1 MGDSHDCEVIRID
14 VPGLH
19 YFRKKM
25 NTRTENK
32 YYSHVFYTE
41 PLSEERLRREWM
53 DITSYIAV
61 RFQSEEE
68 TLIERSNYY
77 LFFYTI
83 EKVDHT
89 LRDEIEGD
97 DFCARKYVME
107 ERYYGQDGA
116 VCDINDK
123 LFAFSGGT
131 GIAAADQ
138 AVHVNQLAIC
148 NFRGYEGKRYF
159 RFMSE
164 INGRN
169 EETASFVLV
178 YAKNG
183 VGKTSIF
190 DAVEYLLKGTVDRLD
205 TLEKNNKKSG
215 SPALTLHNLKHPHD
229 ESYISATLSDE
240 KVLVRAVAK
249 NERSIPPRRG
259 ADFINGSNSN
269 WKEIILPHDRIE
281 GFITAN
287 KPEEYYDEWIKNS
300 DLQEASDAFLEKNR
314 EIKET
319 EKTLGELDDQFG
331 KLWEK
336 FKELGVSRS
345 HVEEIIRLIEHF
357 DELKKTNMFPEGDD
371 LILSADGGID
381 SYIALVNA
389 ARANR
394 RLVETVLKDSV
405 VPEKTRLSDIVT
417 HGRDYYED
425 RHLAYHNI
433 EVRIQELQKQAEDR
447 KKYDQVITALSSLSK
462 EKSECEAEIKNVLDV
477 LEQGGETFIRDM
489 DAEIVERIRLDAELQ
504 SDYEKK
510 TQELQCLK
518 QQCSRINGLLEADN
532 QLLNDVNRYNSAR
545 ESAEQYVTYRELLA
559 ALQSN
564 VSNLDSELGGL
575 NDYVRHHQKNE
586 RELEMIV
593 FPEKLYDLEM
603 QTILECGELIGRD
616 FLSDLVDLANEYA
629 GIKAVIVSLEQQIRI
644 NANNEDELGKIIAL
658 AGSYV
663 ASHPDLCDCPVC
675 GKHFRTNKKL
685 YMAIENA
692 NTKQSELLTKSLMD
706 SRDAAEE
713 LEKRYQGEVSVVRKE
728 LLMRK
733 RQYDEEIR
741 DAFKSISLKQKEKED
756 LTRKCGETNTRLEQ
770 LRVSLRQYDGFEE
783 NPVDA
788 VENWYSIRRNQQK
801 FRETQAR
808 EAAEL
813 YQASESEIKRI
824 GEMQKM
830 AREELQGMMSNDRLQ
845 RSIRYVSSKEHDWSA
860 EKSLAELQDRLS
872 AIEEKKDGYHDEI
885 RKLDNVKESDID
897 FFVRQIK
904 VSREEAEALL
914 ADESIYRKYG
924 SNWFLLQE
932 EIDALSKREEVLRKE
947 VDILERILEEE
958 DARHYFD
965 EYRETEKKMDALEK
979 TIQAERIKLKNVR
992 EETNRLREQLEDDLK
1007 KHFNQTVMS
1016 TIYSKLDPHRLMKQ
1030 VQYTIDFSKDG
1041 KPLLYIS
1048 VSDGANEIRPE
1059 WYFSTA
1065 QLNTL
1070 VFSSFFSRALDSAL
1084 PLKTIFIDDPIAH
1097 FDDMNILG
1105 FADLMRCLIMETPFQ
1120 FIMSTHDRK
1129 IFNIMKRKL
1138 PSEYYRTQFI
1148 EL

>member
-1 MGDSHDCEVIRID
+1 MGDSNDCEVIQIEI
-14 VPGLH
+14 PGLH

-25 NTRTENK
+25 NTRTDNN
-32 YYSHVFYTE
+32 YYSHVFFTD

-68 TLIERSNYY
+68 ALIERSNYY

-83 EKVDHT
+83 EKVNHT

-107 ERYYGQDGA
+107 ERYSGQDGA
-116 VCDINDK
+116 VCDINEK
-123 LFAFSGGT
+123 LFVFSSGAS
-131 GIAAADQ
+131 IDVVDQ
-138 AVHVNQLAIC
+138 DVHVNQLAIC
-148 NFRGYEGKRYF
+148 NFRGYEGKRNF

-169 EETASFVLV
+169 EETASFVLI

-183 VGKTSIF
+183 VGKTSMF

-205 TLEKNNKKSG
+205 TLKKNNKKSG
-215 SPALTLHNLKHPHD
+215 SPALTLHNLKHFHD

-240 KVLVRAVAK
+240 KVLERVVAR
-249 NERSIPPRRG
+249 NERSISPRRG
-259 ADFINGSNSN
+259 ADFINGHNSN
-269 WKEIILPHDRIE
+269 WREIILPHDSIE
-281 GFITAN
+281 GFVTAN
-287 KPEEYYDEWIKNS
+287 KPEELYDEWIKNS
-300 DLQEASDAFLEKNR
+300 ELQEASDAFLEKS
-314 EIKET
+314 T
-319 EKTLGELDDQFG
+319 EVKQTQRTLEELNKQYGEL
-331 KLWEK
+331 WERL
-336 FKELGVSRS
+336 KELGKSRR
-345 HVEEIIRLIEHF
+345 HAEEIIGLIGQF
-357 DELKKTNMFPEGDD
+357 NKLKNESLFPEGDD
-371 LILSADGGID
+371 LILFDDSGIE
-381 SYIALVNA
+381 SYIVLVNSV
-389 ARANR
+389 RSYR
-394 RLVETVLKDSV
+394 RFIETTLKDFV
-405 VPEKTRLSDIVT
+405 IPEKTRLSYIVT
-417 HGRDYYED
+417 HGKDYYED

-433 EVRIQELQKQAEDR
+433 EVKIQELQKQAEDR
-447 KKYDQVITALSSLSK
+447 KKYDQIITALSSLSK
-462 EKSECEAEIKNVLDV
+462 AKSECEAEIKNVLDV
-477 LEQGGETFIRDM
+477 LQQGGETFIRDM
-489 DAEIVERIRLDAELQ
+489 DTKIDERIRLEAELR

-510 TQELQCLK
+510 EQELQNLK
-518 QQCSRINGLLEADN
+518 QECSRINGLLEADN
-532 QLLNDVNRYNSAR
+532 QLLNDVSRYNSAR
-545 ESAEQYVTYRELLA
+545 ESAEQYVTYRVLMA

-564 VSNLDSELGGL
+564 VSNLDSELRGL
-575 NDYVRHHQKNE
+575 NDYIRHHKENV

-593 FPEKLYDLEM
+593 FPEKLSDLEM
-603 QTILECGELIGRD
+603 ETILECGELIGRE

-644 NANNEDELGKIIAL
+644 SANNEDELGKIIAL
-658 AGSYV
+658 AGFYV

-685 YMAIENA
+685 YMTIENA

-706 SRDAAEE
+706 SRNAAAE
-713 LEKRYQGEVSVVRKE
+713 LEKRYQGVVSVVRKE

-741 DAFKSISLKQKEKED
+741 DASKSISLKQKEKED
-756 LTRKCGETNTRLEQ
+756 LTRKCEETNTRLEQ
-770 LRVSLRQYDGFEE
+770 LRVSLRQYDDFEE

-788 VENWYSIRRNQQK
+788 VENWYSIRRNQKK

-813 YQASESEIKRI
+813 YRTSESEIKRI
-824 GEMQKM
+824 GEMQKL
-830 AREELQGMMSNDRLQ
+830 AREELKEMMSNHRLQ
-845 RSIRYVSSKEHDWSA
+845 QSIRYVNTKGHDWSA

-872 AIEEKKDGYHDEI
+872 AMEEKKDGYNDEI
-885 RKLDNVKESDID
+885 RKLDSVKELDIN
-897 FFVRQIK
+897 FFVQQIK
-904 VSREEAEALL
+904 VSGEEAEALF
-914 ADESIYRKYG
+914 ADESIYKKYG
-924 SNWFLLQE
+924 PNWLLLQE
-932 EIDALSKREEVLRKE
+932 EIDALSKREEILRKE

-965 EYRETEKKMDALEK
+965 EYRETKEKMDTLEENLQ
-979 TIQAERIKLKNVR
+979 IEHSRLESVQEEAE
-992 EETNRLREQLEDDLK
+992 RLREQLENDLK
-1007 KHFNQTVMS
+1007 IHFNQTVMS
-1016 TIYSKLDPHRLMKQ
+1016 AIYSKLDPHRLMKQ

-1048 VSDGANEIRPE
+1048 VSDGTNEIRPE

-1070 VFSSFFSRALDSAL
+1070 VFSSFFSRALNSTL